1 MIATYTFYFAQPWWL
16 AACALA
22 VPMAWMGLRNL
33 SSLWLPRRLAA
44 VLLRTAVVCLLA
56 MLLARPMMAEKSD
69 QLTVLTVVDRS
80 LSIPLKLQESG
91 VNYLNAALGHHSPT
105 DQLAVV
111 DVAEAASIAK
121 LPSRELTV
129 QHRSTNLTGDQSYLE
144 SGVQMAMAIAPP
156 DTATRILLVSDG
168 NETSGDLKEVAR
180 TAAAN
185 HIPIDVLPLRYNHQH
200 EVVFTRLS
208 APLKAHSGQTIT
220 LRFVLNSTADG
231 VRGLLHLTLNGQA
244 VHLDSTTSGT
254 DAPLVLNKGIN
265 VKTVSLP
272 VGTRGIQEF
281 EATFIPDDP
290 KQDEISQNNLASAMT
305 FVAGAGH
312 VLLVDSDGKSAGLL
326 KSALQLANMDVRY
339 LGATQFPSRLS
350 DLLDTDC
357 IILCDS
363 DNGDFT
369 LQQQDMLCRY
379 VSDMGGGLI
388 MTGGP
393 HAFGA
398 GGWIGSPVASILP
411 VDMDPPQKEQ
421 MPKGALVLI
430 MHACEMPDGNMWG
443 KKTALAAINTLS
455 RLDMAGVLSYSYNST
470 TGDWVYPLKE
480 LGNKQAIIA
489 AIQQMDMGDMPDF
502 GSPMQAAFTAL
513 KASNAGQ
520 KHIII
525 ISDGDPAPP
534 SQQLIKQLQD
544 SAITCSGVAYF
555 AHDAN
560 CKVSLQKIAQATK
573 GRFYEVTDPEKLP
586 QIFIKE
592 AQVVRRALIVEETFT
607 PKISFSVNEL
617 IKGISALPQLD
628 GYVLTGPGTG
638 LSQTVLKSKQGDP
651 VLATGQFGLG
661 RVVAFTS
668 SVDTRWAAQWTT
680 WSNFKGFW
688 EQAVRWCGKSATA
701 SDCEIFADVQ
711 DRRVDVTVEAAES
724 GGNLPQ
730 LNSIGGQVISPDM
743 AVKELSLNQVGPG
756 RYHAVFQ
763 AKGSGSYL
771 VNLQYTKPGST
782 ARQMVQSVVTVPYAP
797 EFKDLSDNAA
807 LLAELASMTG
817 GRIIQND
824 PAAANLFDRAGVVF
838 PETALPLTKELS
850 LLWLALFLLDVA
862 VRRIA
867 VDWRALGRRLMAL
880 APRRTG
886 KQKDQTIDRLQVR
899 REQVRKQMDSRAKEV
914 ASRHFV
920 AAPGATG
927 ELPTTQM
934 APPPAERSPAQGQSQ
949 TPAPPPKQDDDSTM
963 GRLLKAKRK
972 AGDGMHGKDKTQQ

>member
-16 AACALA
+16 VACALA
-22 VPMAWMGLRNL
+22 VPMVWMGLRNL
-33 SSLWLPRRLAA
+33 NSLWLPRRLAA
-44 VLLRTAVVCLLA
+44 VLLRTTVVCLLA

-69 QLTVLTVVDRS
+69 QLTVLAVVDRS
-80 LSIPLKLQESG
+80 LSIPLKLQENG
-91 VNYLNAALGHHSPT
+91 VNYLNSALGHHAPT

-111 DVAEAASIAK
+111 DVAEVASIAK
-121 LPSRELTV
+121 LPSRDLAV
-129 QHRSTNLTGDQSYLE
+129 QHRSTNLTGEQSYLE
-144 SGVQMAMAIAPP
+144 SGVQMALAIAPP

-185 HIPIDVLPLRYNHQH
+185 HIPIDVLPMRYKHEH
-200 EVVFTRLS
+200 EVVFERLT
-208 APLKAHSGQTIT
+208 APLRAHSGQTIT
-220 LRFVLNSTADG
+220 LGFKLRSTADDVHG
-231 VRGLLHLTLNGQA
+231 MLHLTLNGSA
-244 VHLDSTTSGT
+244 IHMNGPSSST
-254 DAPLVLNKGIN
+254 DAPVVLNKGIN
-265 VKTVSLP
+265 VKTVQLP
-272 VGTRGIQEF
+272 LSTRGIQEF
-281 EATFIPDDP
+281 EATFIPDNP
-290 KQDEISQNNLASAMT
+290 REFEISQNKSASAMT

-312 VLLVDSDGKSAGLL
+312 VLLVDSDEKSGKSLD
-326 KSALQLANMDVRY
+326 SALRLANIDVRY
-339 LGATQFPSRLS
+339 IQAPQFPTRLS

-357 IILCDS
+357 IILCDQ
-363 DNGDFT
+363 DNGNFT

-393 HAFGA
+393 NAFGA

-411 VDMDPPQKEQ
+411 VDLDPPQKQQ

-443 KKTALAAINTLS
+443 KKTAKAAVNALS
-455 RLDMAGVLSYSYNST
+455 RLDMAGVLSYNWQN
-470 TGDWVYPLKE
+470 GGWVYPLKE
-480 LGNKQAIIA
+480 LGDKKAITK
-489 AIQQMDMGDMPDF
+489 AIDDMDMGDMPDF
-502 GSPMQAAFTAL
+502 GAPMQAAYDSL
-513 KASNAGQ
+513 KASNARQ

-534 SQQLIKQLQD
+534 SPQLIQQLKD
-544 SAITCSGVAYF
+544 SKITCSGVAYF
-555 AHDAN
+555 AHDAT
-560 CKVSLQKIAQATK
+560 CKISLQKIAKDTG
-573 GRFYEVTDPEKLP
+573 GRFYEVTDPNKLP

-607 PKISFSVNEL
+607 PKITFSVNEL
-617 IKGISALPQLD
+617 VKGISALPQLD
-628 GYVLTGPGTG
+628 GYVLTGPGSG
-638 LSQTVLKSKQGDP
+638 LSQTVLKSKLGDP

-668 SVDTRWAAQWTT
+668 SVDTQWAARWTN

-711 DRRVDVTVEAAES
+711 DRRVDVTVETAES
-724 GGNLPQ
+724 GGSVPQ

-743 AVKELSLNQVGPG
+743 AVKELPITQVGPG

-771 VNLQYTKPGST
+771 INMQYTKPGST

-797 EFKDLSDNAA
+797 EFKDLSDNEP
-807 LLAELASMTG
+807 LLAELARMTG
-817 GRIIQND
+817 GRVIQGD
-824 PAAANLFDRAGVVF
+824 AAAANLFDRADVVF
-838 PETALPLTKELS
+838 PQTALPLTKELS
-850 LLWLALFLLDVA
+850 LLWLAVFLLDVA
-862 VRRIA
+862 IRRIA
-867 VDWRALGRRLMAL
+867 VDWRAIGRRLAAAM
-880 APRRTG
+880 PRG
-886 KQKDQTIDRLQVR
+886 ASKQKDQTIDRLQAR

-914 ASRHFV
+914 ASRRFE
-920 AAPGATG
+920 AAPGAGG
-927 ELPTTQM
+927 ELPTTKL
-934 APPPAERSPAQGQSQ
+934 APPPAERA
-949 TPAPPPKQDDDSTM
+949 PAPGQPQPPPLPPKHEDDSTM

-972 AGDGMHGKDKTQQ
+972 ASDGMQGKERS